1 MSETR
6 APYINDLQPLPPT
19 HSKMTRDASQ
29 KLETMHT
36 DPDEQMI
43 VDRIYSA
50 VMEQKLAPRTKLSE
64 AALCETFGVG
74 RMRVRRAL
82 LLLGSQGIVDLQ
94 SNRGAYV
101 ACPGA
106 DEAREVFA
114 ARLMIETGIVRELAR
129 GIGDEAVD
137 VLRLHLDKENA
148 ARQQDD
154 RTELIRLS
162 GAFHVELAKCH
173 KNAVLTRVIR
183 ELVTR
188 TSLIVAL
195 FGASRSTT
203 CPDDEHELIID
214 AIVSGDARAAEDT
227 IRHHILHVQNGLDLE
242 RTQRTEPDLAKI
254 LSSRD

>member
-1 MSETR
+1 MT
-6 APYINDLQPLPPT
+6 NDAQ
-19 HSKMTRDASQ
+19 Q
-29 KLETMHT
+29 KLNTMQT

-82 LLLGSQGIVDLQ
+82 LLLDSQGIVDLR

-101 ACPGA
+101 ACPSA

-129 GIGDEAVD
+129 GVSDTGLSA
-137 VLRLHLDKENA
+137 LRRHIEQEDI
-148 ARQQDD
+148 ARTKDD
-154 RTELIRLS
+154 RTEMIRLS
-162 GAFHVELAKCH
+162 GAFHVELARCH
-173 KNAVLTRVIR
+173 DNTVLTRVVR

-188 TSLIVAL
+188 SSLIVAL
-195 FGASRSTT
+195 FGANRSST
-203 CPDDEHELIID
+203 CPDDEHASIIE
-214 AIVSGDARAAEDT
+214 AIADGDPQAAEDS

-242 RTQRTEPDLAKI
+242 QSQKAEPDLAKI
-254 LSSRD
+254 LTGRM